1 MGLRKWLNLLRV
13 TLINLKNN
21 ITSSWVHIP
30 YTFKHYIAFLKLEK
44 KLIGYYKYKFHD
56 LDKLLMYLFIPFLG
70 TAKIKQIHSRNNSHH
85 IKRYKTPGQCN
96 YEEAIIDWECAR
108 FTKLDKPETARAITE
123 RKLLGKT
130 HYENLIKVLDK
141 FNL

>member
-1 MGLRKWLNLLRV
+1 MDLRKWLILSKAI
-13 TLINLKNN
+13 LINLKNN
-21 ITSSWVHIP
+21 IISSWVHIP

-44 KLIGYYKYKFHD
+44 KLIGHYKYKFHD

-70 TAKIKQIHSRNNSHH
+70 IDRIKKIHSRNNSHH

-108 FTKLDKPETARAITE
+108 FTKPDKPATARTVTE
-123 RKLLGKT
+123 RKFLGQT
-130 HYENLIKVLDK
+130 HYENLIKILNK